1 MKTTGLCHS
10 RCYILLYDVYSPL
23 LVPVGVVGGPSPL
36 LLPGGG
42 VADPHDL
49 HPCVPAPQGAAING
63 HKIASK
69 MALPSTRA
77 ARHADGYSVTAAP
90 CTSGAMAG
98 IPSQLHHALPEQ
110 WRGFRHSYCTPWTF
124 GAMAGIQSQ
133 LHHALPEQWR
143 GFRHSCTMHFRSNG
157 GDSVRA
163 APCTSEMVGIS
174 SQLHHFCRK
183 SSTFHITTMKH
194 LRWKLSLQWQG
205 RVSATMTGVF
215 PVHLCCFRQN
225 ERRVSA

>member
-10 RCYILLYDVYSPL
+10 RFYILLYDVYSPL

-42 VADPHDL
+42 VPDPHDL

-90 CTSGAMAG
+90 CTSGALVG
-98 IPSQLHHALPEQ
+98 TPSQLHHAHPEH
-110 WRGFRHSYCTPWTF
+110 WRRFLHNYITSVAKAALFT
-124 GAMAGIQSQ
+124 SQ
-133 LHHALPEQWR
+133 Q
-143 GFRHSCTMHFRSNG
+143 
-157 GDSVRA
+157 
-163 APCTSEMVGIS
+163 
-174 SQLHHFCRK
+174 
-183 SSTFHITTMKH
+183 
-194 LRWKLSLQWQG
+194 
-205 RVSATMTGVF
+205 
-215 PVHLCCFRQN
+215 
-225 ERRVSA
+225 

>member
-1 MKTTGLCHS
+1 M
-10 RCYILLYDVYSPL
+10 YSPL

-110 WRGFRHSYCTPWTF
+110 WWGFR
-124 GAMAGIQSQ
+124 Q
-133 LHHALPEQWR
+133 
-143 GFRHSCTMHFRSNG
+143 SCTMHFRNG
-157 GDSVRA
+157 GDFFTITSLLSQKQHFSHHNNE
-163 APCTSEMVGIS
+163 APSM
-174 SQLHHFCRK
+174 K
-183 SSTFHITTMKH
+183 TF
-194 LRWKLSLQWQG
+194 
-205 RVSATMTGVF
+205 VTMTGA
-215 PVHLCCFRQN
+215 CFRHYD
-225 ERRVSA
+225 RRISGSLMLLPPKWEACFGIIMMLPPKWQAYFRHN

>member
-110 WRGFRHSYCTPWTF
+110 WRGFRHSY
-124 GAMAGIQSQ
+124 
-133 LHHALPEQWR
+133 
-143 GFRHSCTMHFRSNG
+143 TMNFRSNG
-157 GDSVRA
+157 GDSVTA
-163 APCTSEMVGIS
+163 APCTSGAMAGIP
-174 SQLHHFCRK
+174 SQLHHALSEQWWGFRQSCTMHFRNGGDFFTITSLLSQK
-183 SSTFHITTMKH
+183 QHFSHHNNEAPSMKTF
-194 LRWKLSLQWQG
+194 
-205 RVSATMTGVF
+205 VTMTGA
-215 PVHLCCFRQN
+215 CFRHYD
-225 ERRVSA
+225 RRISGSLMLLPPK

>member
-77 ARHADGYSVTAAP
+77 AR
-90 CTSGAMAG
+90 

-110 WRGFRHSYCTPWTF
+110 WRGFRHSY
-124 GAMAGIQSQ
+124 
-133 LHHALPEQWR
+133 
-143 GFRHSCTMHFRSNG
+143 TMHFRSNG
-157 GDSVRA
+157 GDSVTATVHHELSEQWRGFSHSCTMHFRSSGGDSVTA
-163 APCTSEMVGIS
+163 APCTSGVMVGIPS
-174 SQLHHFCRK
+174 ELHHALPKWWGFL
-183 SSTFHITTMKH
+183 H
-194 LRWKLSLQWQG
+194 
-205 RVSATMTGVF
+205 
-215 PVHLCCFRQN
+215 N
-225 ERRVSA
+225 